1 MNTPLVNQW
10 VETQEFGTITIDV
23 HNPIAK
29 DGWWVAGEIILH
41 NRSVR
46 VVKEKH
52 GPWQQQLRRVEVAV

>member
-10 VETQEFGTITIDV
+10 VETQE
-23 HNPIAK
+23 
-29 DGWWVAGEIILH
+29 VAGEIILH